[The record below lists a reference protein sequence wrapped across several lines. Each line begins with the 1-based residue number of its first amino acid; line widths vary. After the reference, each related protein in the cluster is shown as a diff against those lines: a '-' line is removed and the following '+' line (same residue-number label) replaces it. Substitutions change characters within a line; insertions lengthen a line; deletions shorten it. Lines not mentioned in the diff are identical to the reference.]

1 MTRTTDEAVPVDHE
15 TWMGLAATEY
25 ARLLDLLGGL
35 DPADWERPTDCPE
48 WDVRAMV
55 AHLVGAAE
63 GNARIREMVRQ
74 AAVGRRRFPRA
85 MLVDSMTALQVSDR
99 AARTPVQLVADLE
112 DAGRRGVAARSRLPG
127 VVRAVVLPMG
137 IPLGTR
143 PVGYLMDCIYTR
155 DAWMHRI
162 DIARA
167 TGRALEVT
175 PEHDGLL
182 TADLVSE
189 WATLHDA
196 DFDLVL
202 TGPAGLC
209 RRRGASGERIE
220 LDAIEFARTLAGRAP
235 GPGLLGVAVPF

>member
-1 MTRTTDEAVPVDHE
+1 MTRTTDEAVPVDHQ

-35 DPADWERPTDCPE
+35 DPAEWERQTDCPA

-63 GNARIREMVRQ
+63 ANARVREMVRQ
-74 AAVGRRRFPRA
+74 AAVGRRRFPRP
-85 MLVDSMTALQVSDR
+85 MLVDSMTSLQVADR
-99 AARTPVQLVADLE
+99 EDRTPPQLMADLA
-112 DAGRRGVAARSRLPG
+112 DAGRRGVAARSRIPG

-137 IPLGTR
+137 APLGTR
-143 PVGYLMDCIYTR
+143 PLGYLMDCIYTR

-175 PEHDGLL
+175 PGHDGILM
-182 TADLVSE
+182 ADLVSE
-189 WATLHDA
+189 WETLHEE

-202 TGPAGLC
+202 TGPAGL
-209 RRRGASGERIE
+209 RHSRGTSGVRIE
-220 LDAIEFARTLAGRAP
+220 LDAIEFARTLSGRES
-235 GPGLLGVAVPF
+235 GDGLLGIAVPF